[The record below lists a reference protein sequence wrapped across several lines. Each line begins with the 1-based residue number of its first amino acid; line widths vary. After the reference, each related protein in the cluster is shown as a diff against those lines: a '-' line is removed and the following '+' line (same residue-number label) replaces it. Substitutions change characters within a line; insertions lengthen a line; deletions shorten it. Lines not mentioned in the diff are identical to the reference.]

1 MDRGAFFLALG
12 GLAVGGVGGYE
23 VRDQHLIGP
32 DRTVQAAP
40 AVPVAPTPVA
50 ATPPATPLPVCDDS
64 VGSPAACPALPY
76 AAEEG
81 GCSPVATKRC
91 EDYKASF
98 KPRVAER
105 AVSCLTTLTAAQR
118 CDANRVNLCG
128 HEALMSACAE
138 PEPAQ
143 AGANSTPDDLSTRCQ
158 QIAQSC
164 AAITTAGPS
173 LRECRATLAGM
184 TSVGRD
190 RTADCMRTHCGDKGL
205 IGCEAMSEAK

>member
-12 GLAVGGVGGYE
+12 ALAAGGVGGYV
-23 VRDQHLIGP
+23 VRDQGMISRDTP
-32 DRTVQAAP
+32 VQAAP
-40 AVPVAPTPVA
+40 AVTATPVA
-50 ATPPATPLPVCDDS
+50 AAAPTTPLPVCDDTT
-64 VGSPAACPALPY
+64 GSPATCPPLPY

-81 GCSPVATKRC
+81 GCSPVANKRC
-91 EDYKASF
+91 EDFKASF
-98 KPRVAER
+98 KPRVAEH
-105 AVSCLTTLTAAQR
+105 AVSCLTALTGAQK

-143 AGANSTPDDLSTRCQ
+143 AGANATPDDLTTRCQ
-158 QIAQSC
+158 QISQSC
-164 AAITTAGPS
+164 SASTTSGPS
-173 LRECRATLAGM
+173 IRECRATLAGM

-205 IGCEAMSEAK
+205 IGCEALSEAK